1 MDTLHM
7 LFNAVT
13 VIFIAATMFA
23 AGLGATIPALR
34 AIFTDVPLLLLAL
47 LTNMVVIP
55 LLGWGIGALFSLP
68 SAAFIALVLVA
79 SSPGGPFGAK
89 LAMVQSGDVVAGAA
103 MQVLLATV
111 GSLTFAPT
119 VNGILTAADLG
130 KDISLDVATLVR
142 TVALLQLVPFVI
154 GLLLRRYAAPTARSW
169 HPTAAAVSNVTF
181 LIVLAGMLLG
191 SWSDVVALLGSSPS
205 SRASCSQPPPSPS
218 GPCWR
223 QVRRCAAPPW
233 AASPQY
239 ATWGPLWP
247 RSASP
252 SATSPPSWAR
262 LPRSCSAVWQQRS
275 RSPPCSVAA
284 EAAPQHQTTRADL
297 AVRCSGR
304 PGHAGVSA
312 WSTWSCRR
320 LSSGPPGLGKLRGDE
335 ESAPAFVG
343 GASVPQVQCRSAA
356 ALAHRPGARSR
367 IANAVTCG
375 TSRPAPRAGPA
386 RRRPVAPLRAPG
398 RRSPARAPKSRPL

>member
-34 AIFTDVPLLLLAL
+34 GIFTNVPLLVLAL

-169 HPTAAAVSNVTF
+169 HPAAAAVSNVTF

-191 SWSDVVALLGSSPS
+191 NWSDVVALLGSLALLAGFLLAAAAFAVGTLLATGPS
-205 SRASCSQPPPSPS
+205 
-218 GPCWR
+218 
-223 QVRRCAAPPW
+223 VRR
-233 AASPQY
+233 
-239 ATWGPLWP
+239 TTMGG
-247 RSASP
+247 
-252 SATSPPSWAR
+252 
-262 LPRSCSAVWQQRS
+262 
-275 RSPPCSVAA
+275 VAA
-284 EAAPQHQTTRADL
+284 VRNAGPALAAIGIAFGDQPAVLGAL
-297 AVRCSGR
+297 AAILLSG
-304 PGHAGVSA
+304 
-312 WSTWSCRR
+312 
-320 LSSGPPGLGKLRGDE
+320 L
-335 ESAPAFVG
+335 
-343 GASVPQVQCRSAA
+343 AA
-356 ALAHRPGARSR
+356 ALP
-367 IANAVTCG
+367 IATVLSG
-375 TSRPAPRAGPA
+375 RRSRPA
-386 RRRPVAPLRAPG
+386 APDDTR
-398 RRSPARAPKSRPL
+398 

>member
-191 SWSDVVALLGSSPS
+191 SWSDVVALLGSLALLAGFVLAAAAFAVGTLLATGPS
-205 SRASCSQPPPSPS
+205 
-218 GPCWR
+218 
-223 QVRRCAAPPW
+223 VRR
-233 AASPQY
+233 
-239 ATWGPLWP
+239 TTMGG
-247 RSASP
+247 
-252 SATSPPSWAR
+252 
-262 LPRSCSAVWQQRS
+262 
-275 RSPPCSVAA
+275 VAA
-284 EAAPQHQTTRADL
+284 VRNVGPALAAIGIAFGDQPAVLGAL
-297 AVRCSGR
+297 AAVLLSG
-304 PGHAGVSA
+304 
-312 WSTWSCRR
+312 
-320 LSSGPPGLGKLRGDE
+320 L
-335 ESAPAFVG
+335 
-343 GASVPQVQCRSAA
+343 AA
-356 ALAHRPGARSR
+356 ALP
-367 IANAVTCG
+367 IATVLSG
-375 TSRPAPRAGPA
+375 RRSRPA
-386 RRRPVAPLRAPG
+386 APDDTR
-398 RRSPARAPKSRPL
+398 